1 MRAATLNN
9 ATEYQ
14 NLFKHKCP
22 TFIQRTPKLAPS
34 REASG
39 TAEPC
44 HAARLH
50 IEADAR
56 KLARYEAHHISFTS
70 ANVFETAYRRSYGS
84 SPTEGP
90 QKPFRREPNWGQNH
104 PLGGTH
110 VGPHDE
116 IAPLEPEGNE
126 KTKSHDAF
134 QDGQERSR
142 VLFLALEK
150 LAEPSWS
157 RCPWVAK
164 LTQGF
169 DPARGAS
176 QPHSGAKNVAPV

>member
-1 MRAATLNN
+1 MDDIQVPPHINMRAATLNN

-56 KLARYEAHHISFTS
+56 KLARYEAHHVSFTYRQMSPKRPVGDSMVSVQQRVPRNPFGGDHIRAKIASFGAPMS
-70 ANVFETAYRRSYGS
+70 APMTR
-84 SPTEGP
+84 
-90 QKPFRREPNWGQNH
+90 
-104 PLGGTH
+104 
-110 VGPHDE
+110 
-116 IAPLEPEGNE
+116 
-126 KTKSHDAF
+126 
-134 QDGQERSR
+134 
-142 VLFLALEK
+142 
-150 LAEPSWS
+150 
-157 RCPWVAK
+157 
-164 LTQGF
+164 
-169 DPARGAS
+169 
-176 QPHSGAKNVAPV
+176 